1 MKTLKQII
9 ATAVVGCSLISLTG
23 CDFLDKS
30 PDDQLNMEMV
40 FSDKIRTEDW
50 LASVYAGIPSPM
62 WGYMT
67 NQGYNIMSDDMVI
80 PIEWSPYGWNEA
92 YAYTT
97 GNWNPSSTW
106 NANYWVELPKRI
118 RTGLIFLNNVRVIPS
133 EGLTQDYVEQMKNEV
148 RFLNAY
154 YYSLMVEAYGAIP
167 FAPGRLVSPTEPA
180 NEMML
185 EQTPVDDVVDWI
197 DKELLDVSKHLP
209 AVYENNQDWGRATS
223 IMALAV
229 RAKTLLLAA
238 SPLFNGNTDYAQWKN
253 VSGKNL
259 VNQNF
264 SKEKWER
271 AAAAHAELIKAA
283 EAAGH
288 KLYYEYNDD
297 GTIDPFMSYYN
308 MSLKRFSDG
317 NKEIIFGRAHNKD
330 LENWQRR
337 FIRETAYNGVLANG
351 NDPNEKPS
359 TWQQISAELL
369 AHPILGV
376 EVHPSRYFFVQ
387 ASYNHGRRM
396 EMITP
401 AQYSLEGF
409 AWGLGV
415 QVRRVAVR
423 FSRAVYHLS
432 GASNHLSVALYFSG
446 GRDAAMRPYV
456 PSKRIDPPT
465 EEVIDYDDED
475 NNEE

>member
-1 MKTLKQII
+1 MRAIKFLVLTLIISWCCLSRGVAQRGGESTYAYLQLPVAPRIAALGGKVPGYGGEKDLSLSIANPAFAHTRLHNGVEVSGSLFFADVKYSYAAYFYSLDSTLTLGGHLRQMWYGHFVRRDERGMTDGQFSAYEMALGLHAAYQLPKGWSVGATLTPLYSSLERYWSLGLACDLAVGYADNEGLFSAGLVAQNIGGTLKTYSGRRED
-9 ATAVVGCSLISLTG
+9 APFELLAGA
-23 CDFLDKS
+23 
-30 PDDQLNMEMV
+30 
-40 FSDKIRTEDW
+40 KIRMR
-50 LASVYAGIPSPM
+50 YA
-62 WGYMT
+62 
-67 NQGYNIMSDDMVI
+67 
-80 PIEWSPYGWNEA
+80 PI
-92 YAYTT
+92 
-97 GNWNPSSTW
+97 
-106 NANYWVELPKRI
+106 VL
-118 RTGLIFLNNVRVIPS
+118 V
-133 EGLTQDYVEQMKNEV
+133 LTLQ
-148 RFLNAY
+148 
-154 YYSLMVEAYGAIP
+154 
-167 FAPGRLVSPTEPA
+167 
-180 NEMML
+180 
-185 EQTPVDDVVDWI
+185 
-197 DKELLDVSKHLP
+197 H
-209 AVYENNQDWGRATS
+209 
-223 IMALAV
+223 
-229 RAKTLLLAA
+229 
-238 SPLFNGNTDYAQWKN
+238 
-253 VSGKNL
+253 
-259 VNQNF
+259 
-264 SKEKWER
+264 
-271 AAAAHAELIKAA
+271 
-283 EAAGH
+283 
-288 KLYYEYNDD
+288 
-297 GTIDPFMSYYN
+297 
-308 MSLKRFSDG
+308 
-317 NKEIIFGRAHNKD
+317 